1 MPLLII
7 ILLILFLPLIAF
19 PGVFFFVMLFVLVY
33 VCLTISDYIAKRNP
47 KYAAWREKR
56 RAEKEKAQIEWDAI
70 KEAMR
75 LDKEERQRKV
85 HERALEINRGIKQR
99 KQSKN

>member
-1 MPLLII
+1 MPFLII
-7 ILLILFLPLIAF
+7 ILVILFLPIIAWPLLF
-19 PGVFFFVMLFVLVY
+19 LFAVAFFIGYGGAAV
-33 VCLTISDYIAKRNP
+33 SDYIAKRNP

-56 RAEKEKAQIEWDAI
+56 KAEKEKAQIEWDAI

-75 LDKEERQRKV
+75 LDKEEHKRKV

-99 KQSKN
+99 K

>member
-1 MPLLII
+1 MPLLVIVLLLLFLPMI
-7 ILLILFLPLIAF
+7 AWPLLILCAAAF
-19 PGVFFFVMLFVLVY
+19 IVGYAGAIV
-33 VCLTISDYIAKRNP
+33 SDYIAKRNP

-56 RAEKEKAQIEWDAI
+56 KAEKEKAQIEWDAI

-75 LDKEERQRKV
+75 LDKEEHKRKV

-99 KQSKN
+99 K

>member
-1 MPLLII
+1 MPFLII
-7 ILLILFLPLIAF
+7 ILLILFLPLIAL

-33 VCLTISDYIAKRNP
+33 VCMTVSDYIAKRNP

-56 RAEKEKAQIEWDAI
+56 RAAKEKAQIELDAI

-75 LDKEERQRKV
+75 LDKEEHKRKV

-99 KQSKN
+99 K

>member
-1 MPLLII
+1 MPLLVI
-7 ILLILFLPLIAF
+7 ILLLLFLPMIAWPLLILCVVSFIVGYA
-19 PGVFFFVMLFVLVY
+19 GTTV
-33 VCLTISDYIAKRNP
+33 SDYIAKRNP

-56 RAEKEKAQIEWDAI
+56 KAEKEKAQIEWDAI

-75 LDKEERQRKV
+75 LDKEEHKRKV

-99 KQSKN
+99 K

>member
-1 MPLLII
+1 MPLLVIVLLLLFLPMI
-7 ILLILFLPLIAF
+7 AWPLLIL
-19 PGVFFFVMLFVLVY
+19 GVVSFIIGYAGTTV
-33 VCLTISDYIAKRNP
+33 SDHIAKRNP

-56 RAEKEKAQIEWDAI
+56 RAAKEKAQIELDAI

-75 LDKEERQRKV
+75 LDKEEHKRKV

-99 KQSKN
+99 K

>member
-1 MPLLII
+1 MVSFIVGY
-7 ILLILFLPLIAF
+7 A
-19 PGVFFFVMLFVLVY
+19 GTTV
-33 VCLTISDYIAKRNP
+33 SDYIAKRNS

-75 LDKEERQRKV
+75 LDKEEHKRKV
-85 HERALEINRGIKQR
+85 HERALEINRGIKQ
-99 KQSKN
+99 SK